1 MYLQN
6 FSLHFFFTLTDPFL
20 SWNKKIIIMQDHILL
35 LFVWRKQ
42 VHHACSFEKQ
52 ERGNG
57 KIGITSY
64 VLLCVKEKES
74 NLVIEG
80 ISSYSKF
87 SLFSQFSLRK

>member
-42 VHHACSFEKQ
+42 VHHVRSFEKQ
-52 ERGNG
+52 EKR
-57 KIGITSY
+57 GITSY
-64 VLLCVKEKES
+64 VLLCVKELES
-74 NLVIEG
+74 HLVIEG
-80 ISSYSKF
+80 ISSHVDYTHIQNFHYFLSF
-87 SLFSQFSLRK
+87 P